1 MVALLPAL
9 EPAVKPR
16 KLTKTM
22 KEQIDRA
29 KESRKIKSELK
40 RKAAKTPYAGMTLPI
55 QATLYRN
62 DVKSIDTGKH
72 NTAVYTMMND
82 RYNESPEVRAE
93 IERKAMCLAPAYNK
107 GAVQFIGDL
116 ESARDAGK
124 KNGV

>member
-1 MVALLPAL
+1 MGSILSAL
-9 EPAVKPR
+9 ELEVKPR

-22 KEQIDRA
+22 KEQIARA
-29 KESRKIKSELK
+29 KESRAIKSELR
-40 RKAAKTPYAGMTLPI
+40 RKAAKIPYAGMSLPI

-72 NTAVYTMMND
+72 NTSVYSMMNE
-82 RYNESPEVRAE
+82 RYNESAEVRAE

-107 GAVQFIGDL
+107 GAVQFIGDM

-124 KNGV
+124 KSGV